1 MIAELVSVE
10 WGSKHAN
17 EGSEVKSLGFLS
29 FGHWSKGAGSR
40 IRTASDAIL
49 ATIDLAVAAEEVG
62 MDGAWIRVHHFE
74 QNLSSP
80 FPLLAAMAARTSRIE
95 LGTGVIN
102 MRYENP
108 LYMAELAATAD
119 LISGGRLQLGVSR
132 GSPEVVADGPGAFG
146 YPLLAGKA
154 PVADAAE
161 RIALFRR
168 AIAGEGVAEPST
180 TPYGHM
186 PHLVDGLLP
195 ISPLSPGLAER
206 IWYGAGTIE
215 SAKRVGELGMNLMSS
230 TLILEATGESLG
242 VIQARQIEAY
252 REALRTAGHTHE
264 PRVSVSRSILPI
276 TTAEDN
282 AYFGSI
288 ELQESMG
295 QGGDQVGIIDNT
307 RATFGRTYVGAPDKI
322 AAELAQD
329 EGIAAA
335 DTLLITVPNQIGVEH
350 NSHSF
355 EVIVRDVAPA
365 LGWR

>member
-1 MIAELVSVE
+1 
-10 WGSKHAN
+10 
-17 EGSEVKSLGFLS
+17 VKNLGFLS

-40 IRTASDAIL
+40 VRTAAESYL

-108 LYMAELAATAD
+108 LYMAELAGAAD

-146 YPLLAGKA
+146 YPLPDGKL
-154 PVADAAE
+154 PVVDAAE
-161 RIALFRR
+161 RIALFRK
-168 AIAGEGVAEPST
+168 AIAGEGVASPSPA
-180 TPYGHM
+180 PYGNM
-186 PHLVDGLLP
+186 PLLVDGLLP

-206 IWYGAGTIE
+206 IWYGAGNIE
-215 SAKRVGELGMNLMSS
+215 SAKRVGVLGMSLMSS
-230 TLILEATGESLG
+230 TLVLEATGEPLG
-242 VIQARQIEAY
+242 TIQARQIEAY
-252 REALRTAGHTHE
+252 REAFKAAGHKHE

-282 AYFGSI
+282 AYFGAI

-295 QGGDQVGIIDNT
+295 GGGDQIGIIDNT

-322 AAELAQD
+322 AAELASD

-335 DTLLITVPNQIGVEH
+335 DTLLITVPSQIGVEH
-350 NSHSF
+350 NAHSF
-355 EVIVRDVAPA
+355 EVIVKDVAP
-365 LGWR
+365 LIGWR

>member
-1 MIAELVSVE
+1 
-10 WGSKHAN
+10 
-17 EGSEVKSLGFLS
+17 VKNLGFLS

-40 IRTASDAIL
+40 VRTASDSIL

-108 LYMAELAATAD
+108 LYMAELAGTAD
-119 LISGGRLQLGVSR
+119 LISAGRLQLGVSR
-132 GSPEVVADGPGAFG
+132 GSPEVVADGPGTFG
-146 YPLLAGKA
+146 YPLPAGKI
-154 PVADAAE
+154 PVEDAAE

-168 AIAGEGVAEPST
+168 AIAGEGVAEPSP
-180 TPYGHM
+180 TPYGQM
-186 PHLVDGLLP
+186 PVLVDGLLP
-195 ISPLSPGLAER
+195 VSPVSPGLAER
-206 IWYGAGTIE
+206 IWYGAGSVE
-215 SAKRVGELGMNLMSS
+215 SARRVGELGMNLMSS
-230 TLILEATGESLG
+230 TLVLEATGEPLG
-242 VIQARQIEAY
+242 TIQARQIEAY
-252 REALRTAGHTHE
+252 RDAFKAAGHKHE

-282 AYFGSI
+282 AYFGAI
-288 ELQESMG
+288 ELQESTG
-295 QGGDQVGIIDNT
+295 EGGDQIGIIDNT

-322 AAELAQD
+322 AAELAND

-335 DTLLITVPNQIGVEH
+335 DTLLITVPSQIGVEH
-350 NSHSF
+350 NAHSF
-355 EVIVRDVAPA
+355 EVIVKDVAPT

>member
-1 MIAELVSVE
+1 M
-10 WGSKHAN
+10 KN
-17 EGSEVKSLGFLS
+17 LGFLS

-40 IRTASDAIL
+40 VRTASESIL

-108 LYMAELAATAD
+108 LYMAELAGTAD

-132 GSPEVVADGPGAFG
+132 GSPEVVADGPGTFG
-146 YPLLAGKA
+146 YPLPEGKL
-154 PVADAAE
+154 PVVDAAE

-168 AIAGEGVAEPST
+168 AVSGEGVAAPSP

-195 ISPLSPGLAER
+195 IVPVSPGLSER
-206 IWYGAGTIE
+206 IWYGAGNTE

-242 VIQARQIEAY
+242 VIQARQIAVY
-252 REALRTAGHTHE
+252 RDAFKAAGHKHE

-282 AYFGSI
+282 AYFGAI

-295 QGGDQVGIIDNT
+295 GGGDQIGIIDNS

-329 EGIAAA
+329 EGVAAA

-350 NSHSF
+350 NRHTF
-355 EVIVRDVAPA
+355 EVLVKDVAPA
-365 LGWR
+365 VGWR

>member
-1 MIAELVSVE
+1 M
-10 WGSKHAN
+10 KN
-17 EGSEVKSLGFLS
+17 LGFLS

-40 IRTASDAIL
+40 VRSASDTVL

-62 MDGAWIRVHHFE
+62 FDGAWIRVHHFE

-119 LISGGRLQLGVSR
+119 LVSGGRLQLGVSR

-146 YPLLAGKA
+146 YPLPEGKL
-154 PVADAAE
+154 PVEDAAE

-168 AIAGEGVAEPST
+168 AIAGEGVAEPSPN
-180 TPYGHM
+180 PYGHA
-186 PHLVDGLLP
+186 PLLVDGMLP
-195 ISPLSPGLAER
+195 ISPLSPGLPDR
-206 IWYGAGTIE
+206 IWYGAGNIE
-215 SAKRVGELGMNLMSS
+215 SAKRVGALGMNLMSS
-230 TLILEATGESLG
+230 TLVLEATGEPLG
-242 VIQARQIEAY
+242 AIQARQIEAF
-252 REALRTAGHTHE
+252 REAFREAGHERE

-276 TTAEDN
+276 TTAEDQ
-282 AYFGSI
+282 AYFGAI

-295 QGGDQVGIIDNT
+295 GGGDQVGIIDNA
-307 RATFGRTYVGAPDKI
+307 RATFGRTYVGAPEKI
-322 AAELAQD
+322 VAELEKD

-335 DTLLITVPNQIGVEH
+335 DTLLITVPNQLGVEH
-350 NSHSF
+350 NRHTF
-355 EVIVRDVAPA
+355 EVIAKEIAPA